1 MARKHQQEG
10 HLPGRRDAVH
20 TAKAAVEAYAARIN
34 ERADLTATEKKDA
47 IEKYR
52 QAMQRGE
59 ATE

>member
-1 MARKHQQEG
+1 MARKQEGG
-10 HLPGRRDAVH
+10 HLPGRRAAVH

-34 ERADLTATEKKDA
+34 ERTDLTKAEKTDA